1 MANSPDLYET
11 LEIQYPLPR
20 ARGDPGPPPP
30 ARSPPCPACRRAL
43 GTAALLL
50 LVAALAALGTLYVQG
65 RWELQVVRAELAAAT
80 DPLWPDPRRPCPHL
94 QSLSP
99 VPTVCPQPPNPA
111 LNRCPQPLSPTAVPK
126 PNSCPCPHVP
136 TGDTP
141 SAAQRRQDR
150 LGQWL
155 QALALGWRYHR
166 GKIYLFSGQRQPWA
180 AAEAACAVTHAHLAS
195 VTSAE
200 EQAYL
205 AREARGG
212 TYWIGLAATGPGG
225 SWRWSDGT
233 PYSLEHSFW
242 APGQPDST
250 DHGQWGG
257 ESCAQIHPVGAG
269 LWNDHNCNF
278 SFPWVCQRDL
288 SVP

>member
-11 LEIQYPLPR
+11 LEIRYPPPR

-30 ARSPPCPACRRAL
+30 ARSPRCPACRRAL

-50 LVAALAALGTLYVQG
+50 LAAGLAALGTLYAQSRG
-65 RWELQVVRAELAAAT
+65 ELRAARAELAAAT
-80 DPLWPDPRRPCPHL
+80 DPLGPDPD
-94 QSLSP
+94 
-99 VPTVCPQPPNPA
+99 
-111 LNRCPQPLSPTAVPK
+111 
-126 PNSCPCPHVP
+126 
-136 TGDTP
+136 GDSP

-150 LGQWL
+150 LGRWL

-166 GKIYLFSGQRQPWA
+166 GKIYLFSVQRQPWA

-212 TYWIGLAATGPGG
+212 TYWIGLTATGTGG

-233 PYSLEHSFW
+233 PYSQDHSFW
-242 APGQPDST
+242 APGQPDGT
-250 DHGQWGG
+250 DHGHWGG
-257 ESCAQIHPVGAG
+257 ESCVQIHPVGAG

>member
-1 MANSPDLYET
+1 MPDTPDLYET
-11 LEIQYPLPR
+11 LEIRYPPPR
-20 ARGDPGPPPP
+20 ARGDPRPALPPPP
-30 ARSPPCPACRRAL
+30 AWSPRCPGCRRAL

-50 LVAALAALGTLYVQG
+50 LAVALAALGTLYVQG
-65 RWELQVVRAELAAAT
+65 RGELRAARAELAAAT
-80 DPLWPDPRRPCPHL
+80 DPLGPD
-94 QSLSP
+94 SD
-99 VPTVCPQPPNPA
+99 
-111 LNRCPQPLSPTAVPK
+111 
-126 PNSCPCPHVP
+126 
-136 TGDTP
+136 GDSP

-150 LGQWL
+150 LGRWL
-155 QALALGWRYHR
+155 QELALGWRYHR

-195 VTSAE
+195 VTNAE

-225 SWRWSDGT
+225 SWRWADGT
-233 PYSLEHSFW
+233 PYSPERSFW

-250 DHGQWGG
+250 DHGRWGG

-278 SFPWVCQRDL
+278 SFPWVCQREL
-288 SVP
+288 SIP

>member
-1 MANSPDLYET
+1 MPDSPDLYET
-11 LEIQYPLPR
+11 LEIRYPPPR
-20 ARGDPGPPPP
+20 APGDPRPALPPPP
-30 ARSPPCPACRRAL
+30 ARSPRCPGCRRAL

-50 LVAALAALGTLYVQG
+50 LAVALAALGTLYVQG
-65 RWELQVVRAELAAAT
+65 RGELRAARAELAAAT
-80 DPLWPDPRRPCPHL
+80 DPLGPD
-94 QSLSP
+94 SD
-99 VPTVCPQPPNPA
+99 
-111 LNRCPQPLSPTAVPK
+111 
-126 PNSCPCPHVP
+126 
-136 TGDTP
+136 GDSP

-150 LGQWL
+150 LGRWL
-155 QALALGWRYHR
+155 QGLALGWRYHR

-225 SWRWSDGT
+225 SWRWADGT
-233 PYSLEHSFW
+233 PYSPEHSFW

-250 DHGQWGG
+250 DHGRWGG

-278 SFPWVCQRDL
+278 SFPWVCQREL
-288 SVP
+288 SAP

>member
-1 MANSPDLYET
+1 MASSPDLYET
-11 LEIQYPLPR
+11 LEIRYPPPR
-20 ARGDPGPPPP
+20 ARGDPGPPAMSPRC
-30 ARSPPCPACRRAL
+30 RSCRRAL

-50 LVAALAALGTLYVQG
+50 LVAALAALATLYVQG
-65 RWELQVVRAELAAAT
+65 RVELRAARAKLAAAT
-80 DPLWPDPRRPCPHL
+80 DPLWP
-94 QSLSP
+94 SP
-99 VPTVCPQPPNPA
+99 D
-111 LNRCPQPLSPTAVPK
+111 
-126 PNSCPCPHVP
+126 
-136 TGDTP
+136 GDTP
-141 SAAQRRQDR
+141 SAAQRRQDQ

-166 GKIYLFSGQRQPWA
+166 GKIYLFSGQRLPWA

-212 TYWIGLAATGPGG
+212 TYWIGLAATGPGDA
-225 SWRWSDGT
+225 WRWSDGT
-233 PYSLEHSFW
+233 PYSPDHSFW

-250 DHGQWGG
+250 DHGRWGG
-257 ESCAQIHPVGAG
+257 ERCVQIHPVGAG

-278 SFPWVCQRDL
+278 SFPWVCQREL